1 MSATYCFSVHA
12 EFSPASL
19 PRVVEVFALHGLVPW
34 RCHSN
39 VTGRDQD
46 DLVIDAQIDGLAAAQ
61 AAAIAKRLGRI
72 VTVKAVLWSAKITQ
86 LAA

>member
-1 MSATYCFSVHA
+1 MRSTYCFSVHA
-12 EFSPASL
+12 DLSPSSL
-19 PRVVEVFALHGLVPW
+19 PRVVEVFAMHGIVPW

-39 VTGRDQD
+39 VSGRDQD
-46 DLVIDAQIDGLAAAQ
+46 DLVIDAQLDDLTGDQ